1 MVDAKR
7 TSSSKTLMQGG
18 LMRWH
23 FRILALFGMVGLPAV
38 FMLHRGQAQS
48 NWRPASQM
56 LSIDF
61 QQQIL
66 KENLQPGTS
75 IEIGQMKV
83 LTAGRLQLID
93 THIVNPAKT
102 TNTNPL
108 CGAESCLF
116 LGYSNRKRVLNIYLN
131 PNLPPKVT
139 LIQLID
145 EQQETLPCLL
155 INQLQQQKI
164 HTAKLC
170 FNGTI
175 YETVETQIL
184 PEVYE

>member
-1 MVDAKR
+1 M
-7 TSSSKTLMQGG
+7 G
-18 LMRWH
+18 WH
-23 FRILALFGMVGLPAV
+23 FRILTLVGVVGLPAI
-38 FMLHRGQAQS
+38 FMLHRGQAQG
-48 NWRPASQM
+48 NWQPANQV

-66 KENLQPGTS
+66 KENLQPGTA

-83 LTAGRLQLID
+83 LTIGRLQLID
-93 THIVNPAKT
+93 TRIANPTKAA
-102 TNTNPL
+102 NVNPL

-116 LGYSNRKRVLNIYLN
+116 LGYSTTQQRVLNIYLN

-139 LIQLID
+139 LIQSIG
-145 EQQETLPCLL
+145 EQRENLPCLL
-155 INQLQQQKI
+155 INQLEQQKI
-164 HTAKLC
+164 HASKLC
-170 FNGTI
+170 FNGTA

>member
-1 MVDAKR
+1 MGW
-7 TSSSKTLMQGG
+7 Q
-18 LMRWH
+18 
-23 FRILALFGMVGLPAV
+23 FRILALFSMVGLPAI
-38 FMLHRGQAQS
+38 FMLHRSQAQG
-48 NWRPASQM
+48 NWQLANQV

-75 IEIGQMKV
+75 IDIGQMKV
-83 LTAGRLQLID
+83 LTVGQLQLID
-93 THIVNPAKT
+93 THIANPTKGSDA
-102 TNTNPL
+102 NPL

-116 LGYSNRKRVLNIYLN
+116 LGYNNHQRILNIYLN

-139 LIQLID
+139 LIQPIG
-145 EQQETLPCLL
+145 EQRENLPCLL
-155 INQLQQQKI
+155 INQLEQQKI

-170 FNGTI
+170 FNGTA

>member
-1 MVDAKR
+1 
-7 TSSSKTLMQGG
+7 
-18 LMRWH
+18 MRWH
-23 FRILALFGMVGLPAV
+23 FRILTVVSMIGLPVV
-38 FMLHRGQAQS
+38 FMLHRGQAQG
-48 NWRPASQM
+48 NWRPANQV

-61 QQQIL
+61 QQQIV
-66 KENLQPGTS
+66 KENMKPGTS

-83 LTAGRLQLID
+83 LTVGRLQLVD
-93 THIVNPAKT
+93 TRIMNPAKT
-102 TNTNPL
+102 ANLNPL

-116 LGYSNRKRVLNIYLN
+116 MGYSNHQRVLNIYLN

-139 LIQLID
+139 LIQSIG
-145 EQQETLPCLL
+145 EQRKNLPCLL
-155 INQLQQQKI
+155 INQLEQQKI

-170 FNGTI
+170 FNGTA

>member
-1 MVDAKR
+1 M
-7 TSSSKTLMQGG
+7 G
-18 LMRWH
+18 WH
-23 FRILALFGMVGLPAV
+23 FRILALFGMVGLPAI
-38 FMLHRGQAQS
+38 FMLHRGQAQG
-48 NWRPASQM
+48 NWRPANQV

-83 LTAGRLQLID
+83 LTVGRLQLID
-93 THIVNPAKT
+93 TRIANPAKT
-102 TNTNPL
+102 VNTNPL

-116 LGYSNRKRVLNIYLN
+116 LGYSNHQRVLNIYLN
-131 PNLPPKVT
+131 PNLPPKVR
-139 LIQLID
+139 LIQPIG
-145 EQQETLPCLL
+145 ETHEGLPCLL
-155 INQLQQQKI
+155 INQLEQQKI
-164 HTAKLC
+164 HASKLC
-170 FNGTI
+170 FNGTA